1 MSDDSTVSQSWSPA
15 ESPGAAP
22 LVLEVIRGFRCGEVF
37 SLVKPEHI
45 LGRGS
50 EADLRIDDAGISRVH
65 AKLVRLP
72 QGIVNLID
80 LRSRNGTAVNGV
92 RVDAAILRI
101 GDRIQLGP
109 KVELRFDRGRAE
121 PDPRKQARSAEWL
134 REHLTA
140 RQLQIARLVA
150 KGLENREIAEHLDLR
165 VRSVE
170 SHLDRIYAK
179 LEIRS
184 RVLLTR
190 MVVEAGLA

>member
-1 MSDDSTVSQSWSPA
+1 LSDDSTVSQPWSP
-15 ESPGAAP
+15 PGSSGAVP
-22 LVLEVIRGFRCGEVF
+22 LVLEVVRGARCGEVF
-37 SLVKPEHI
+37 SLVKSEHI
-45 LGRGS
+45 IGRGS
-50 EADLRIDDAGISRVH
+50 EADFRIEDAGISRVH

-92 RVDAAILRI
+92 RVDVTILRV

-109 KVELRFDRGRAE
+109 KVELRFDRDRAE
-121 PDPRKQARSAEWL
+121 PDSQQQARSAEWL
-134 REHLTA
+134 RENLTA

-150 KGLENREIAEHLDLR
+150 EGLGNREIAERLDLR

-184 RVLLTR
+184 RALLTR
-190 MVVEAGLA
+190 MVVEAGLT